1 MRKYIIFQADER
13 EEHEAERRILAHT
26 GACTDILAE
35 YFDSSDAPI
44 PEPGYRPSEYCQVQE
59 AIDPESPGS
68 STHFRRGDWEVV
80 RVEQYA
86 PIGTA
91 EFDLVVV
98 CYCRYAPIESPL
110 FPIRRGK
117 GSPQL
122 QEASGMVT

>member
-1 MRKYIIFQADER
+1 MRKYIAFRADWM
-13 EEHEAERRILAHT
+13 EEDGAENRLLAHT

-44 PEPGYRPSEYCQVQE
+44 PEPGYRPSEYCQVPE

-91 EFDLVVV
+91 EFDLIVI

-117 GSPQL
+117 GSQKL
-122 QEASGMVT
+122 QEV